1 MRSSMTPCQIPGV
14 GNADI
19 GTRENT
25 MNTLAG
31 LAALVIV
38 VVGCAL
44 LTEAHPRAAQ
54 VELLEGSAQSDEMP
68 MYIHSDPSDW
78 RG

>member
-1 MRSSMTPCQIPGV
+1 MTPCQILGV

-19 GTRENT
+19 GTREIT
-25 MNTLAG
+25 MNALAG

-44 LTEAHPRAAQ
+44 LTDTHTRAAQ
-54 VELLEGSAQSDEMP
+54 IELLESSGQPDEMP
-68 MYIHSDPSDW
+68 MYIHSDPGYW

>member
-1 MRSSMTPCQIPGV
+1 MKMTPCEILGV
-14 GNADI
+14 GDADI

-25 MNTLAG
+25 MNALAG

-44 LTEAHPRAAQ
+44 LTETHTRAAQ
-54 VELLEGSAQSDEMP
+54 AELLESRSQSDAMP
-68 MYIHSDPSDW
+68 MYIHSDPGDW